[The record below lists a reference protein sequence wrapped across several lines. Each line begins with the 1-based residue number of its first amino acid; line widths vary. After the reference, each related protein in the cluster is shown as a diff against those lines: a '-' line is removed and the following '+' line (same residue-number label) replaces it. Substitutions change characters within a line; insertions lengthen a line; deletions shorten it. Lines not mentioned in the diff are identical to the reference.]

1 MKRFQQESE
10 EVGNEV
16 VFQQQDEVDCFNLVN
31 EMVEKKD
38 HNDFNLVATEFL
50 LQEALHFS

>member
-10 EVGNEV
+10 EVGNQV

-31 EMVEKKD
+31 EMVEKSG
-38 HNDFNLVATEFL
+38 HNEFNLVATEFL

>member
-10 EVGNEV
+10 EVGNQV

-31 EMVEKKD
+31 EMVEI
-38 HNDFNLVATEFL
+38 
-50 LQEALHFS
+50 